1 MKPSKPLARYT
12 PLVSTTPLPRSTIGR
27 NQGPKTPAKRPKNT
41 GPAPSVLRILAH
53 RSEGLCEFWQC
64 LNDAHHTHHRLPRR
78 MGGSSNPDIN
88 LAANLVRLCPGC
100 HDRTESR
107 RTEALEIGML
117 LRAGAVPLRAPVLL
131 RHGTVLLDNAG
142 GWRSINPDHAEE
154 AS

>member
-1 MKPSKPLARYT
+1 MNRGGPLPRYT
-12 PLVSTTPLPRSTIGR
+12 PLVSSTPLPRSTIGR
-27 NQGPKTPAKRPKNT
+27 NQGPKLPAKRPRST
-41 GPAPSVLRILAH
+41 GPAPSVLRILAR

-78 MGGSSNPDIN
+78 MGGRSNPDIN

-117 LRAGAVPLRAPVLL
+117 LRAGAAPLRSPVLL
-131 RHGTVLLDNAG
+131 RYGRVLLGNDGTWTDLSN
-142 GWRSINPDHAEE
+142 STAEE